1 MKKILLFAF
10 ITLISMGTRA
20 QEHLDFLGYPMGIA
34 IEDFTQNIRQRYPL
48 QKKVGGD
55 RYYIFRG
62 NVYGHDCYFK
72 AEYSRKTK
80 TVYKITVTPKQ
91 VEQNGL
97 IDSLV
102 VHHGQ
107 ALEVQGGYRWNVAGG
122 TVFLYTPEGYDPVL
136 MYFDEEGVKKFR
148 EEK

>member
-1 MKKILLFAF
+1 MKKILLLMFVALTS
-10 ITLISMGTRA
+10 IGASA
-20 QEHLDFLGYPMGIA
+20 QEHLSFLGYPMGVTIS
-34 IEDFTQNIRQRYPL
+34 DFTTNIRQRFPL

-55 RYYIFRG
+55 SYYIFKG
-62 NVYGHDCYFK
+62 NVYGHDSYFK

-80 TVYKITVTPKQ
+80 IVYKITVTPKQ
-91 VEQNGL
+91 VEQNAL

-107 ALEVQGGYRWNVAGG
+107 AMEVQGGYRWNVEGG
-122 TVFLYTPEGYDPVL
+122 TVFLYTPDGYDPVL
-136 MYFDEEGVKKFR
+136 MYFDERGVERFR

>member
-10 ITLISMGTRA
+10 AVLMSVGTYA
-20 QEHLDFLGYPMGIA
+20 QQHLSFLGHPMGIT
-34 IEDFTQNIRQRYPL
+34 IEDFTSDIRQRFPL

-55 RYYIFRG
+55 RYYIFKG

-72 AEYSRKTK
+72 AEYTRKTR

-91 VEQNGL
+91 VEQNAL

-102 VHHGQ
+102 AHHGE
-107 ALEVQGGYRWNVAGG
+107 ALDVQGGYRWNVSGG
-122 TVFLYTPEGYDPVL
+122 TIFLYTPEGYDPVL
-136 MYFDEEGVKKFR
+136 MYFDERGVAMFR